1 MANVKH
7 NIILGMDAR
16 EFRKEIDNVQRNIR
30 GVQQQFMKLTSVV
43 VGFGATLEGLRMA
56 GEFEKLGVEVSNVRN
71 AFYSLNNPT
80 LLDELRNSTRGL
92 VSDLDLMKQAIKFEN
107 FNLPIERMAQYL
119 AFAQKR
125 AAETGESID
134 YLVNSIV
141 VGLGR
146 GSIKVLD
153 NLQIDVQKFNE
164 LVKSGVTYA
173 DALSQVMA
181 EDMVDGT
188 ELATSAVEELS
199 ITIEN
204 LKNQS
209 AVALAPFIKDVIELV
224 GYVGDLAQQWQR
236 FMLLEDLWRN
246 RKEGTSLPGNRQSL
260 GAMIDAYKAEHGFSE
275 ITPPDGV
282 SGELEKQKVVLN
294 EVAHSARVWADAM
307 QALDDTINDIM
318 IGSFTS
324 DVEGLNDAIWGAE
337 EALNEINEEQL
348 VDIPKKI
355 EEATEAISY
364 LGNIF
369 QDIFYT
375 ALNAGEDFFS
385 QMGKWIENFIK
396 RMAAAAAAAAALN
409 IISGGSLGT
418 VGAIFGQLAGL
429 GSLTKMAHGG
439 IVDRP
444 TPVIAGEAGPE
455 AIIPLHK
462 LGEMAGGGTL
472 TARVSGRDLLF
483 ILEREQ
489 RAKDRTYG

>member
-1 MANVKH
+1 MQEIGPYQDPLTANIMNFGMTEQSSSTAKEVKK
-7 NIILGMDAR
+7 I
-16 EFRKEIDNVQRNIR
+16 
-30 GVQQQFMKLTSVV
+30 
-43 VGFGATLEGLRMA
+43 
-56 GEFEKLGVEVSNVRN
+56 
-71 AFYSLNNPT
+71 
-80 LLDELRNSTRGL
+80 
-92 VSDLDLMKQAIKFEN
+92 
-107 FNLPIERMAQYL
+107 
-119 AFAQKR
+119 
-125 AAETGESID
+125 
-134 YLVNSIV
+134 
-141 VGLGR
+141 
-146 GSIKVLD
+146 
-153 NLQIDVQKFNE
+153 
-164 LVKSGVTYA
+164 
-173 DALSQVMA
+173 
-181 EDMVDGT
+181 
-188 ELATSAVEELS
+188 
-199 ITIEN
+199 
-204 LKNQS
+204 
-209 AVALAPFIKDVIELV
+209 AP
-224 GYVGDLAQQWQR
+224 
-236 FMLLEDLWRN
+236 
-246 RKEGTSLPGNRQSL
+246 
-260 GAMIDAYKAEHGFSE
+260 
-275 ITPPDGV
+275 
-282 SGELEKQKVVLN
+282 VLN
-294 EVAHSARVWADAM
+294 EAAHSARVWADAM

-337 EALNEINEEQL
+337 EALNEINQEQL
-348 VDIPKKI
+348 EKIPEKI

-472 TARVSGRDLLF
+472 KARVSGRDLLF